1 MGNAEVF
8 EGVNP
13 EFEARWFCASVSSD
27 GSTSRMS
34 SDELGK
40 INDVVK
46 AGSLSWVDCVLDNFQ
61 EEAVQAAVKLGFSEA
76 LVRTLLKAE
85 RSEYEDYG
93 NEMGIQIP
101 AITVHGF
108 DVRTYP
114 LAILIKENAV
124 LTLHSSGVT
133 RFFRLRRYA
142 ETLMRKLPL
151 GKKKKEDCIT
161 LLLVRILDENNS
173 RNFEYLMEIE
183 EQGDR
188 LSQQLADPKTPR
200 QTLGEEIYEMKHALV
215 IYLSGLWAT
224 LDALNSMR
232 YGDADLLTDD
242 ARILE
247 KITALSE
254 QVNTHIGL
262 AEHLSEVLA
271 SGLEVVQSIYNN
283 QLQILNNRL
292 ALLAGYLAIIGTALL
307 VPNTLATALSGT
319 AFGLTPADM
328 PWYVGL
334 LVGSTIIS
342 TIGVFFII
350 KRLGFLP
357 SADVAAPVEG
367 EGRG

>member
-1 MGNAEVF
+1 MGNG
-8 EGVNP
+8 EGIETVNP
-13 EFEARWFCASVSSD
+13 EFEARGFCASVMSD
-27 GSTSRMS
+27 GSASRMS
-34 SDELGK
+34 AEDLGRF
-40 INDVVK
+40 NDVVAK
-46 AGSLSWVDCVLDNFQ
+46 SSLSWIDGVLDNFQ
-61 EEAVQAAVKLGFSEA
+61 AEAAGSAAKLGFSEQ
-76 LVRTLLKAE
+76 LVRTLLKSE

-93 NEMGIQIP
+93 NEMGIMIP

-114 LAILIKENAV
+114 LIILIKDNV
-124 LTLHSSGVT
+124 IVTLHSSGVT

-142 ETLMRKLPL
+142 ETLMKKLPL

-188 LSQQLADPKTPR
+188 LSQQLSDARTPR
-200 QTLGEEIYEMKHALV
+200 SVLGTNIYEMKHALV
-215 IYLSGLWAT
+215 IYLGGMWAT

-242 ARILE
+242 PRILE
-247 KITALSE
+247 KITALAA

-271 SGLEVVQSIYNN
+271 SGLEVMQSIYNN

-328 PWYVGL
+328 HWYVGL
-334 LVGSTIIS
+334 LLGSGVVS
-342 TIGVFFII
+342 TFAVFYVI
-350 KRLGFLP
+350 KKLGFLP
-357 SADVAAPVEG
+357 AADVDASPGDE
-367 EGRG
+367 R